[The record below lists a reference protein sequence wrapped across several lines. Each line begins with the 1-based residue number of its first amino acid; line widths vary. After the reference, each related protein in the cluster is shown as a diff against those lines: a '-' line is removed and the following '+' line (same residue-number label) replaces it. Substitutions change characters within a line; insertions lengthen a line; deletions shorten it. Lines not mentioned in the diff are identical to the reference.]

1 MTPSKTFHRSALALL
16 AVGLALPAL
25 QASAQTKEPAKKLYC
40 WNENGRKVCGDAL
53 PASAVDSARTE
64 LSVLSGRPVS
74 ALGEKLNAEQRA
86 AAAESDRLARLA
98 ADAEV
103 ARKRREMAMVE
114 SYGTEDDLRRAFD
127 ERIVLVEEGLKT
139 SRMSVANLRQSLLSL
154 LRQANDTEL
163 QGKPVAKALAVNIQS
178 QHADLLRQQAIM
190 RDQMEERASLG
201 ADLEHAV
208 ERYRALKRPQTG

>member
-1 MTPSKTFHRSALALL
+1 MNRTVVLLL
-16 AVGLALPAL
+16 AVALA
-25 QASAQTKEPAKKLYC
+25 ASAANAAAQQKPGASGGGKKLYC
-40 WNENGRKVCGDAL
+40 WNEAGRKVCGDAL

-64 LSVLSGRPVS
+64 LSVNSGRPLGV
-74 ALGEKLNAEQRA
+74 LGEKLNAEQRA
-86 AAAESDRLARLA
+86 AAAEAERLAKQA
-98 ADAEV
+98 ADAEI

-154 LRQANDTEL
+154 LRQANDLEL

-178 QHADLLRQQAIM
+178 QHTDLLRQQAIM
-190 RDQMEERASLG
+190 RDQLEERASLG

-208 ERYRALKRPQTG
+208 ERYRALKRPQAT

>member
-1 MTPSKTFHRSALALL
+1 MNRIVLLLVAVAL
-16 AVGLALPAL
+16 G
-25 QASAQTKEPAKKLYC
+25 ASAANAAAQQKPGAAKAEKKLYC

-64 LSVLSGRPVS
+64 LSVRSGRPVS

-103 ARKRREMAMVE
+103 ARKRRELAMVE

-154 LRQANDTEL
+154 LRQANDLEL

-178 QHADLLRQQAIM
+178 QHTDLLRQQAIM
-190 RDQMEERASLG
+190 RDQLEERASLG

-208 ERYRALKRPQTG
+208 ERYRALKQPQAT

>member
-1 MTPSKTFHRSALALL
+1 MNRIALL
-16 AVGLALPAL
+16 LVAVALG
-25 QASAQTKEPAKKLYC
+25 ASAANAAAQQKPGAAKAEKKLYC

-64 LSVLSGRPVS
+64 LSVRSGRPVS

-103 ARKRREMAMVE
+103 ARKRRELAMVE

-190 RDQMEERASLG
+190 RDQLEERASLG

-208 ERYRALKRPQTG
+208 ERYRALKQPQAS

>member
-1 MTPSKTFHRSALALL
+1 MNRIALL
-16 AVGLALPAL
+16 LVAVALG
-25 QASAQTKEPAKKLYC
+25 ASAANAAAQQKPGAAKAEKKLYC

-64 LSVLSGRPVS
+64 LSVRSGRPVS

-103 ARKRREMAMVE
+103 ARKRRELAMVE

-190 RDQMEERASLG
+190 RDQLEERASLG

-208 ERYRALKRPQTG
+208 ERYRALKQPQAT

>member
-1 MTPSKTFHRSALALL
+1 MNRIALL
-16 AVGLALPAL
+16 LVAVALG
-25 QASAQTKEPAKKLYC
+25 ASAADAAAQQKPGAAKAEKKLYC

-64 LSVLSGRPVS
+64 LSVRSGRPVS

-86 AAAESDRLARLA
+86 AAAESERLARLA

-103 ARKRREMAMVE
+103 ARRRRELAMVE

-178 QHADLLRQQAIM
+178 QHADLLRQQSIM

>member
-1 MTPSKTFHRSALALL
+1 MDRIALL
-16 AVGLALPAL
+16 LVAIVLG
-25 QASAQTKEPAKKLYC
+25 ASASTAAAQQKPGDAKTEKKLYC

-64 LSVLSGRPVS
+64 LSLRSGRPVG
-74 ALGEKLNAEQRA
+74 AVGEKLDAGERA
-86 AAAESDRLARLA
+86 AAAAAGQRARLDA
-98 ADAEV
+98 EAEV
-103 ARKRREMAMVE
+103 ARKRRELAMVE

-127 ERIVLVEEGLKT
+127 ERILLVEEGLKT

-154 LRQANDTEL
+154 LRQANDLEL
-163 QGKPVAKALAVNIQS
+163 QGKPVAKPLAGNIQT

-190 RDQMEERASLG
+190 RDQLGERASLG

-208 ERYRALKRPQTG
+208 ERYRALKQPLAG

>member
-1 MTPSKTFHRSALALL
+1 MNRIALL
-16 AVGLALPAL
+16 LVAVALC
-25 QASAQTKEPAKKLYC
+25 ASAADAAAQQKPGAAKAEKKLYC

-64 LSVLSGRPVS
+64 LSVRSGRPVG

-103 ARKRREMAMVE
+103 ARRRRELAMVE

-139 SRMSVANLRQSLLSL
+139 SRMSVSNLRQSLLSL

-190 RDQMEERASLG
+190 RDQLEERASLG

-208 ERYRALKRPQTG
+208 ERYRALKQPQAS

>member
-1 MTPSKTFHRSALALL
+1 MNRTVVLLL
-16 AVGLALPAL
+16 AVALA
-25 QASAQTKEPAKKLYC
+25 ASAANAAAQQKPGASGGGKKLYC
-40 WNENGRKVCGDAL
+40 WNEAGRKVCGDAL

-64 LSVLSGRPVS
+64 LSVNSGRPLGV
-74 ALGEKLNAEQRA
+74 LGEKLNAEQRA
-86 AAAESDRLARLA
+86 AAAEAERLAKQA
-98 ADAEV
+98 ADAEI

-154 LRQANDTEL
+154 LRQANDLEL
-163 QGKPVAKALAVNIQS
+163 QGKPVAKMLATNIQS

-190 RDQMEERASLG
+190 RDQLEERASLG

-208 ERYRALKRPQTG
+208 ERYRTLKRPQAS

>member
-1 MTPSKTFHRSALALL
+1 MNRIMLLVAAIALGASAPHA
-16 AVGLALPAL
+16 A
-25 QASAQTKEPAKKLYC
+25 AQTKPKPGATNAEKKLYC

-64 LSVLSGRPVS
+64 LSVRSGRTVG

-86 AAAESDRLARLA
+86 AAAEAERLARLA
-98 ADAEV
+98 AEAEV

-114 SYGTEDDLRRAFD
+114 AYGTEDDLRRAFD

-154 LRQANDTEL
+154 LRQANDLEL
-163 QGKPVAKALAVNIQS
+163 QGKPVGKALAGNIQS

-190 RDQMEERASLG
+190 REQQAERASLG
-201 ADLEHAV
+201 AELEHAV
-208 ERYRALKRPQTG
+208 ERYRTLKRPAST

>member
-1 MTPSKTFHRSALALL
+1 MKTSIWLAG
-16 AVGLALPAL
+16 AVLCTLVLPVHG
-25 QASAQTKEPAKKLYC
+25 QQRAQQTEKKLYC

-53 PASAVDSARTE
+53 PANAVDAARTE
-64 LSVLSGRPVS
+64 LSVRSGRPVGEV
-74 ALGEKLNAEQRA
+74 GEKLNAEQRA
-86 AAAESDRLARLA
+86 AAAEADRQAKLA
-98 ADAEV
+98 AEAEV
-103 ARKRREMAMVE
+103 ARKRRELAMVE

-154 LRQANDTEL
+154 LRQANDLEL
-163 QGKPVAKALAVNIQS
+163 QGQPVARPLASNIQS

-190 RDQMEERASLG
+190 RDQLEERASLG

-208 ERYRALKRPQTG
+208 ERYRALKRPKSG

>member
-1 MTPSKTFHRSALALL
+1 MNRIALL
-16 AVGLALPAL
+16 LVAVALGA
-25 QASAQTKEPAKKLYC
+25 ASAGAAAQQKPGAAKTEKKLYC

-53 PASAVDSARTE
+53 PANAVDSARTE
-64 LSVLSGRPVS
+64 LSVRSGRPVG

-86 AAAESDRLARLA
+86 AAAESERLARLA

-103 ARKRREMAMVE
+103 ARRRRELAMVE

-190 RDQMEERASLG
+190 RDQLEERASLG

-208 ERYRALKRPQTG
+208 ERYRALKQPQAG

>member
-1 MTPSKTFHRSALALL
+1 MNRIVLLLVAVAL
-16 AVGLALPAL
+16 G
-25 QASAQTKEPAKKLYC
+25 ASAANAAAQQAPGAAKAEKKLYC

-64 LSVLSGRPVS
+64 LSVRSGRPVS

-103 ARKRREMAMVE
+103 ARKRRELAMVE

-190 RDQMEERASLG
+190 RDQLEERASLG

-208 ERYRALKRPQTG
+208 ERYRALKQPQAT

>member
-1 MTPSKTFHRSALALL
+1 MNRIALL
-16 AVGLALPAL
+16 LVAVALG
-25 QASAQTKEPAKKLYC
+25 ASAANAAAQQKPGAAKAEKKLYC

-64 LSVLSGRPVS
+64 LSVRSGRPVS

-103 ARKRREMAMVE
+103 ARKRRELAMVE
-114 SYGTEDDLRRAFD
+114 SYGTEDDLRRAFN

-190 RDQMEERASLG
+190 RDQLEERASLG

-208 ERYRALKRPQTG
+208 ERYRALKQPQAS

>member
-1 MTPSKTFHRSALALL
+1 MNRIALL
-16 AVGLALPAL
+16 LVAVALGA
-25 QASAQTKEPAKKLYC
+25 ASAGAAAQQKPGAAKTEKKLYC

-53 PASAVDSARTE
+53 PANAVDSARTE
-64 LSVLSGRPVS
+64 LSVRSGRPVG

-86 AAAESDRLARLA
+86 AAAESERLARLA

-103 ARKRREMAMVE
+103 ARRRRELAMVE

-190 RDQMEERASLG
+190 RDQLEERASLG

-208 ERYRALKRPQTG
+208 ERYRALKQPLAG

>member
-1 MTPSKTFHRSALALL
+1 MNRIVVPLVAIALC
-16 AVGLALPAL
+16 
-25 QASAQTKEPAKKLYC
+25 ASAANAAAQQAGAGKTEKKLYC
-40 WNENGRKVCGDAL
+40 WNESGRKVCGDAL

-64 LSVLSGRPVS
+64 LSVRSGRPVG
-74 ALGEKLNAEQRA
+74 AVGEKLDAQQRA
-86 AAAESDRLARLA
+86 AAAEAERLAKQA

-103 ARKRREMAMVE
+103 ARKRRELAMVE

-154 LRQANDTEL
+154 LRQANDMEL
-163 QGKPVAKALAVNIQS
+163 QGKPVAKALTVNIQS

-190 RDQMEERASLG
+190 RDQLEERASLG

-208 ERYRALKRPQTG
+208 ERYRTLKRPQAS